1 VLKVILF
8 VVPLG
13 FDTFAV
19 SAALGLRGLPARE
32 RLRAALLMS
41 SFEMAMPVL
50 GLLIGRGIGGPLGAV
65 ADYVAAAA
73 RIALGVWML
82 VAGDEDEGA
91 KIGSFSSAGGLAL
104 IGLGISISLDELAMG
119 FTIGLLGLSVA
130 VAVILIGVQAFV
142 VAQIGLRLGSRLSE
156 AAREWAERL
165 AGVALL
171 GLGLLIVAEKLA

>member
-1 VLKVILF
+1 
-8 VVPLG
+8 
-13 FDTFAV
+13 
-19 SAALGLRGLPARE
+19 
-32 RLRAALLMS
+32 
-41 SFEMAMPVL
+41 
-50 GLLIGRGIGGPLGAV
+50 
-65 ADYVAAAA
+65 
-73 RIALGVWML
+73 
-82 VAGDEDEGA
+82 
-91 KIGSFSSAGGLAL
+91 
-104 IGLGISISLDELAMG
+104 MG